1 MYAPYAMNP
10 PIEAKRIAPAP
21 RAAGPLPS
29 GSILGPDLSHRGR
42 MKTWTEFRDARP
54 DLAEAGRGL
63 FYQWNVGLGFLS
75 TVRKDGGPR
84 CHPMCP
90 VITDDGLFALIE
102 PDGPKR
108 YDLERDGRYAL
119 HCF

>member
-1 MYAPYAMNP
+1 MQ
-10 PIEAKRIAPAP
+10 
-21 RAAGPLPS
+21 
-29 GSILGPDLSHRGR
+29 
-42 MKTWTEFRDARP
+42 TWTEFRDARP

-63 FYQWNVGLGFLS
+63 FYQWTVGLGFLS

-90 VITDDGLFALIE
+90 VITEDGLFALIE

-108 YDLERDGRYAL
+108 YDLERDGRFAM
-119 HCF
+119 HCFPPADNEDAFYITGRARRVEDPERRNQVVTA